1 MTTYATVK
9 DIMATNL
16 LTLRPEDDIGSAV
29 SMFLKNRIS
38 GAPVVDKAGRLV
50 GVLSE
55 KDCMR
60 ILLGSFFEN
69 DLRAE
74 REVVGDFMTK
84 TVKTISSTM
93 NVVEVASL
101 FHTTAYRRL
110 PVVDGDA
117 LVGQVSR
124 RDVLRA
130 IDALLKDAPTVAPPS
145 EMGSMITE
153 GAHDVVG
160 PATNRRFSS

>member
-1 MTTYATVK
+1 MTTYSTVK

-16 LTLRPEDDIGSAV
+16 ITLRPEDDIGSAV
-29 SMFLKNRIS
+29 SLFLKNKIS
-38 GAPVVDKAGRLV
+38 GAPVVDEAGRLV

-60 ILLGSFFEN
+60 ILLGSFFDN

-84 TVKTISSTM
+84 TVKTIPSTM
-93 NVVEVASL
+93 SVVEVASL
-101 FHTTAYRRL
+101 FHSTAFRRL

-130 IDALLKDAPTVAPPS
+130 IDALLSDAPAVSAPS
-145 EMGSMITE
+145 EMGSMITD
-153 GAHDVVG
+153 GAHDDVVG
-160 PATNRRFSS
+160 PATNRRFA